1 MTTEIMKSIIL
12 YEDKST
18 YSTISISRPSLS
30 FGINNDKLVDHI
42 INLLKENNIKP
53 EIESFNFKKRKLTD
67 LDNPYE
73 VYYNYEYN
81 IFNFIIYKNTY
92 DLIFNNEKIE
102 DLNRDILNCINNSR

>member
-67 LDNPYE
+67 LDNTYE
-73 VYYNYEYN
+73 IYYNYEYN

-102 DLNRDILNCINNSR
+102 DLNRDILNCINN

>member
-42 INLLKENNIKP
+42 INLLKE
-53 EIESFNFKKRKLTD
+53 
-67 LDNPYE
+67 
-73 VYYNYEYN
+73 YN
-81 IFNFIIYKNTY
+81 IFNFTIYKNTY

-102 DLNRDILNCINNSR
+102 DLNRDILNCINN